1 MTKIYNLDTGG
12 IHFLWLPD
20 RNGNDILR
28 SIIEGCSSDG
38 DEFLAEDMPDGCDFA
53 MTDDDIEWWE
63 TWAMRERRIND
74 RLEALGVGELM
85 KVPNFYDQYLSWEDA
100 QTAYEKYLGIEE

>member
-1 MTKIYNLDTGG
+1 MTTIFNLDTLEVHELCLRDTRGVD
-12 IHFLWLPD
+12 FLNQIIGDFDYSDQWLT
-20 RNGNDILR
+20 
-28 SIIEGCSSDG
+28 
-38 DEFLAEDMPDGCDFA
+38 EDMPDNCDFA
-53 MTDDDIEWWE
+53 MTSDEIEWWE

-85 KVPNFYDQYLSWEDA
+85 KVPNFYDQYPSWEDA